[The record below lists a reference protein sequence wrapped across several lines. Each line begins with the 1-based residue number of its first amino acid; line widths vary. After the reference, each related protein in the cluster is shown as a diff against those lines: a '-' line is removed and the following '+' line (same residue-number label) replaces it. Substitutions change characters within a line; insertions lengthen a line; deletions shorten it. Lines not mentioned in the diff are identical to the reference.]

1 MLFLEES
8 LACIRFS
15 PLHDKSPRHA
25 SWTRV
30 IVTAPDRFQ
39 TRAFP
44 TRPAP
49 QPERCI
55 GNADTV
61 TSQSAE
67 TRQGAAGPRPRW
79 GTRSCPASRL
89 WGASRYGGRPL
100 TATGVEPGP
109 ALILFSPSPR
119 LSGRRAKPGSSAVCF
134 VPAREALSSLG
145 PRPLLTK
152 PPLGLHPSGLNTAPK
167 PLARTSSEPRY
178 SLCLSPVCQLRS
190 APTFVCR
197 CSWWSPHERRFLN
210 VCPANG

>member
-1 MLFLEES
+1 MQIRPRLS
-8 LACIRFS
+8 LLKPIRAPQALAPLGDAPLSSLS
-15 PLHDKSPRHA
+15 PLGRLALRRP
-25 SWTRV
+25 
-30 IVTAPDRFQ
+30 TAHGHGRGARS
-39 TRAFP
+39 RAHL
-44 TRPAP
+44 
-49 QPERCI
+49 
-55 GNADTV
+55 V
-61 TSQSAE
+61 
-67 TRQGAAGPRPRW
+67 
-79 GTRSCPASRL
+79 L
-89 WGASRYGGRPL
+89 
-100 TATGVEPGP
+100 
-109 ALILFSPSPR
+109 ALPR